1 MLVWFST
8 FRSTWENYSPSL
20 GIGTALFGMR
30 PQLVFEIAMTA
41 LVLPLALLGLFLL
54 VRRSAYAPRFWFAVL
69 ILTGVYRLA
78 DAVAMSLIRPHLQRL
93 VGADALTGTGPGST
107 QRLVPELL
115 AVVMWILYWVRSRRV
130 RATFG
135 AAALDPTIAPLEHA
149 ADVAL

>member
-1 MLVWFST
+1 
-8 FRSTWENYSPSL
+8 
-20 GIGTALFGMR
+20 
-30 PQLVFEIAMTA
+30 
-41 LVLPLALLGLFLL
+41 
-54 VRRSAYAPRFWFAVL
+54 
-69 ILTGVYRLA
+69 
-78 DAVAMSLIRPHLQRL
+78 LQRL
-93 VGADALTGTGPGST
+93 VGADALTGTGPVST